1 MTKRLFLFAGYD
13 KDSIADPTLLHYLGV
28 LSGLGDVIF
37 TMDNELPDTELR
49 NIKGIPNVLHASA
62 VRHMEYD
69 FGSYK
74 RGYIWARDNKILDK
88 YDWVYLVNDS
98 VLGPLFDLET
108 ILKDLESRGVD
119 FTGMTTWGGKNISVH
134 IQSWFVGLSAKIFK
148 AEFFDNF
155 ITNVRHQTEKKDI
168 VYRYELGLSNLILKR
183 GFKHYVVF
191 EHGGGIVYMKP
202 YDGLLNGVPFIKKMA
217 LSNLNSINLLY
228 SYNNEILV
236 EHIINYAA
244 RHKIDLKQ
252 KQSEEPYIKIFRFNL
267 FALPLL
273 SIKSKFEYGYK
284 QYKLYLFD
292 VFPIMKWISNSGADN

>member
-1 MTKRLFLFAGYD
+1 MTKRLFIFAGYD
-13 KDSIADPTLLHYLGV
+13 RDNIVDATLIYYLKS
-28 LSGLGDVIF
+28 LSELGDIVF
-37 TMDNELPDTELR
+37 TMDNDLSDSELHK
-49 NIKGIPNVLHASA
+49 ISQIPNVLHASA
-62 VRHMEYD
+62 MRHGEYD

-74 RGYIWARDNKILDK
+74 RGYIWARDKKILDK

-155 ITNVRHQTEKKDI
+155 ITNVRHQTEKMDV

-183 GFKHYVVF
+183 GFKHYVIF

-217 LSNLNSINLLY
+217 LSNLNGIDLLY

-252 KQSEEPYIKIFRFNL
+252 KQSEDPYTKIFRLNL
-267 FALPLL
+267 FALPLVSL
-273 SIKSKFEYGYK
+273 KSKFEYGYK

-292 VFPIMKWISNSGADN
+292 KLPLIKFIIKK

>member
-1 MTKRLFLFAGYD
+1 MTKRLFVFAGYD
-13 KDSIADPTLLHYLGV
+13 KDSIVDPTLLYYLNT
-28 LSGLGDVIF
+28 LSKLGDIVF
-37 TMDNELPDTELR
+37 TMDNELPDAEL
-49 NIKGIPNVLHASA
+49 KKVKEIPNVLHASA
-62 VRHMEYD
+62 VRHGEYD

-74 RGYIWARDNKILDK
+74 RGYIWARDNNLLTK
-88 YDWVYLVNDS
+88 YDWLYLVNDS
-98 VLGPLFDLET
+98 VLGPLFDIQLILEN
-108 ILKDLESRGVD
+108 LESCGVD
-119 FTGMTTWGGKNISVH
+119 FTGMTTGYDKNISVH
-134 IQSWFVGLSAKIFK
+134 IQSWFVGLSTKIFR
-148 AEFFDNF
+148 AEFFDDF
-155 ITNVRHQTEKKDI
+155 ISNVRHQTQKMDV
-168 VYRYELGLSNLILKR
+168 VYRYELGLSNLILKH

-191 EHGGGIVYMKP
+191 ERGGGIVYMKP
-202 YDGLLNGVPFIKKMA
+202 YIGLLNGVPFIKKMA
-217 LSNLNSINLLY
+217 LSNLNNINLLY

-252 KQSEEPYIKIFRFNL
+252 KKSGEPYIKIFRFNL